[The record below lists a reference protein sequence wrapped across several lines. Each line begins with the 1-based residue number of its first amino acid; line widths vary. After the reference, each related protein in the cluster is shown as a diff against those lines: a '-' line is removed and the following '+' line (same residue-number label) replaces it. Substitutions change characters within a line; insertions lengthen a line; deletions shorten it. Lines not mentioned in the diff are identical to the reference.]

1 MFAGNSLSY
10 IEFPNNG
17 ALDVQYSIT
26 MLCWVY
32 YTGADGPLFKYKKV
46 NTAWG
51 VHLWIAS
58 RQLFVRYTH
67 RNYQFTPHL
76 YGGSLPLNQWS
87 YVGSTYDYNTG
98 IARLWVDGRQTAQ
111 SNIGRVH
118 LSTQNEVRM
127 GVKDGDIRYF
137 QGRIAAM
144 QLYNVALTAEQI
156 NAVKK
161 VGLGNYS

>member
-1 MFAGNSLSY
+1 MSVLPMTTILVLQDCGWM
-10 IEFPNNG
+10 E
-17 ALDVQYSIT
+17 D
-26 MLCWVY
+26 
-32 YTGADGPLFKYKKV
+32 K
-46 NTAWG
+46 
-51 VHLWIAS
+51 
-58 RQLFVRYTH
+58 
-67 RNYQFTPHL
+67 
-76 YGGSLPLNQWS
+76 PLN
-87 YVGSTYDYNTG
+87 
-98 IARLWVDGRQTAQ
+98 L
-111 SNIGRVH
+111 NIGRVH